1 MMFILGIICGIL
13 IALVVFLGHIYLA
26 LKGKNPIKKSILYI
40 EEKGK
45 PKAQIFMPPTPEQVA
60 QQEIIDRNSTRGQN
74 TTAEELGI

>member
-1 MMFILGIICGIL
+1 MFILGIICGIL
-13 IALVVFLGHIYLA
+13 LAFVVFLSYIYLS
-26 LKGKNPIKKSILYI
+26 LKVRNPIEKVIRHI
-40 EEKGK
+40 EDKAK